1 MYSMGIIY
9 VGHAKYGTI
18 TTCIRIVAYKATSHQ
33 FYGNVVGL
41 HVHFVLLSSCVAGH
55 YKVLQYVHSSIAC
68 FVKYYTIVLFQ

>member
-18 TTCIRIVAYKATSHQ
+18 TTCTCIRIVAYKATIHP

-55 YKVLQYVHSSIAC
+55 
-68 FVKYYTIVLFQ
+68 